1 MNYQVLKGGR
11 SLNYCNMMNQQ
22 IYDQLK
28 NIPDDYAKY
37 HLQNTIHLMDERQ
50 IAFTKDILDRFIS
63 IIPDNL
69 SRAQKAALLYE
80 VIIRKTHYSSD
91 VSSESKFVFVSA
103 LLSQKAVCMGI
114 AELYGIFCNWIGI
127 PCRTIV
133 GYAWNG
139 DAISQGRLHAWNL
152 VKLPTKAGECW
163 FHCDPTWDLSE
174 LNYTYNRFFLKSDTY
189 MKNNRHIWLEDKYPL
204 CCNNYLEN
212 IFLDEKGVAFTCHI
226 LDQVIAS
233 SLKTKE

>member
-1 MNYQVLKGGR
+1 MNHYPKIE
-11 SLNYCNMMNQQ
+11 Q
-22 IYDQLK
+22 IYDQLTS
-28 NIPDDYAKY
+28 IPEDYAKH
-37 HLQNTIHLMDERQ
+37 HLQNTMHLMDKQQ
-50 IAFTKDILDRFIS
+50 ISFTKDILDRFIS

-69 SRAQKAALLYE
+69 SRVQKAALLYE

-91 VSSESKFVFVSA
+91 PSSESKFVFVSA

-139 DAISQGRLHAWNL
+139 DDTNNGSLHAWNL
-152 VKLPTKAGECW
+152 VKIPTEVGESW

-174 LNYTYNRFFLKSDTY
+174 LNHINNRFFLKSDTY
-189 MKNNRHIWLEDKYPL
+189 MKENRHIWLEDKYPPL
-204 CCNNYLEN
+204 
-212 IFLDEKGVAFTCHI
+212 
-226 LDQVIAS
+226 S
-233 SLKTKE
+233 